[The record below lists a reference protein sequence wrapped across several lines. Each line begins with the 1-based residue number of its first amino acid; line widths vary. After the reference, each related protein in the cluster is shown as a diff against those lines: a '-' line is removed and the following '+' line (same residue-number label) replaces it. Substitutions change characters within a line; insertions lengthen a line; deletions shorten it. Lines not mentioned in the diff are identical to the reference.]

1 METNQCAQNELCNNE
16 VKSFLSETARWA
28 KFLSIVGFV
37 GLGLFV
43 IMAVV
48 MMAGVAAFASVLGA
62 TEAGLMGVIY
72 ILLAVVYFFPVLYLY
87 RFSVS
92 IKNSLEF
99 GDEAEWNNGFMN
111 LKKTFK
117 FMGVFTIVILSIYV
131 LALLI
136 AIPVMFFVTV

>member
-1 METNQCAQNELCNNE
+1 METNQCAQNELCNKE

-43 IMAVV
+43 IIAVV
-48 MMAGVAAFASVLGA
+48 MMAGMAVFASALGA
-62 TEAGLMGVIY
+62 TEAGLLGVIY

-99 GDEAEWNNGFMN
+99 GDESEWNNGFLN

-117 FMGVFTIVILSIYV
+117 FMGVFTIVILSMYV